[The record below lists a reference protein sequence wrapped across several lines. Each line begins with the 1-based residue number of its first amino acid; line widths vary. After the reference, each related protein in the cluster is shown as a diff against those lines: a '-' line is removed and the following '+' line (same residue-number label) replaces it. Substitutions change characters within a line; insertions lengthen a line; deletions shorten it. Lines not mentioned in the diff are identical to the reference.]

1 MYGFFLSKMKIL
13 YNYDWCCW
21 GDFRLIIIFFFLE
34 MYICLFDL
42 CGKLIKKGV
51 EIFKIS
57 LYLL

>member
-13 YNYDWCCW
+13 YNYDWCGW

-34 MYICLFDL
+34 MYVCLFDL

-57 LYLL
+57 